1 MGLPTTQ
8 KAAIKTGKGAAS
20 KVEIKKTS
28 VPKIGSGQI
37 LVKINYSG
45 LCGSDKM
52 FYRDETPSGT
62 SMMQEASLGIS
73 GHEGAG
79 VVVEVADDVK
89 DLWKI
94 GDRAGIKYIASTCR
108 KCEFCTNGLDEVCCP
123 RSEKSGANVPGTFQ
137 EYCATDARY
146 ATRIPDGV
154 TDEEAGPIMCGGVSM
169 YAALKK
175 SNVQAGQWM
184 VIQGAGGGC
193 GHFGI
198 QYAKAMGMRVIAVDG
213 GDAKRQ
219 LCLELGAEHYI
230 DFTAVSNRIRQIPS
244 QDADYGHRPKTLP
257 PRSNMSRCMEVMV
270 S

>member
-1 MGLPTTQ
+1 MALPTTQ
-8 KAAIKTGKGAAS
+8 KAAVKIGKGATS
-20 KVEIKKTS
+20 KVEIKDIA
-28 VPKIGSGQI
+28 VPSIGSGEI

-52 FYRDETPSGT
+52 FYRDETPSGV

-79 VVVEVADDVK
+79 VVVEVAEDVR
-89 DLWKI
+89 DLWSV

-108 KCEFCTNGLDEVCCP
+108 KCEFCTNRLDEVCCP
-123 RSEKSGANVPGTFQ
+123 ISRKSGANCPGTFQ

-154 TDEEAGPIMCGGVSM
+154 PDEEAGPIMCGGVSI

-175 SNVQAGQWM
+175 SNVEPGQWI

-198 QYAKAMGMRVIAVDG
+198 QYAKAMGMRVVAVDG
-213 GDAKRQ
+213 GTAKRQ
-219 LCLELGAEHYI
+219 LCLGFGAEHYI
-230 DFTAVSNRIRQIPS
+230 DFNEVSNTAARIRVS
-244 QDADYGHRPKTLP
+244 DAKCGHRSKTSQL
-257 PRSNMSRCMEVMV
+257 RSNVSRYMEAMAL
-270 S
+270 